1 MKRNILSLSF
11 LLSFV
16 LFSSPAFAQTDMTG
30 ATVTLTPTGY
40 DYNGS
45 QCRPKVS
52 GIRKG
57 HKSYNSL
64 VEGVDYDLS
73 YTDNVNAGE
82 ATATLTFKGNYTGKA
97 TKTFTINPKDLSREE
112 SVVLVLDVTEVVYEG
127 SEQTP
132 SASDMYYDEKLIV
145 SGTDY
150 DLTYK
155 NNTNPGTAT
164 VTATFK
170 GNFTGEKTASFT
182 IKDGGNVPPTS
193 LTVNYYDSSEATP
206 QVERVMTYAEFLAL
220 RSSFPNAIAIAPKGF
235 DVWPLDKTNVV
246 MEDEGQNYSCG
257 IFTLTDEKD
266 FFNVAPITVKT
277 LSYSRALAEGY
288 NTCFL
293 PFAVGI
299 ADFPEGTK
307 MYRLIAEAEYAN
319 VLIFTPIESADAGTP
334 FLVVSP
340 AACTWNISL
349 SDAILKSSATYSSD
363 GNRAFVGTYLLTDEY
378 MYADNNPY
386 FGLSASES
394 KFVPLEETLSPF
406 RACIKVSNSESSQ
419 ANLGYKIVLSAAS
432 PEEAYLTG
440 VEYVDATGTATT
452 TAEDVKVYVLDGS
465 ETTLGIWDETTWY
478 VCQTPATE
486 NDGKGLAYNGEITLI
501 GDVRIILADG
511 NKMSVTNASG
521 SQCFSGGSVFHIYG
535 QEEGTGIL
543 DFSGA
548 SNGIYSNCNMT
559 ICGGNITASGDDY
572 GIDIYSSG
580 SVTVT
585 GGTVTAIGTNATGI
599 FANGSVSIA
608 GGALTANG
616 QTDGIKASTI
626 TLDWSVASDF
636 ILASSYNGEVKI
648 PAGRY
653 FATLDGDGN
662 VVKCYPSAATT
673 SDYTLTDEEKSAI
686 AGLTLHPVAMIPSS
700 GEKYI
705 GYSEQDGNMAIVGGS
720 AQSYAV
726 VGYDLGASPAAVY
739 IAPVNGLMKGCGV
752 VLGPASGETYL
763 PDEVGIVIQSGS
775 AATAIEKSFSDASPL
790 RNFIAAPA
798 DGTTTLD
805 EQIRQTLGTG
815 TPGQPDYV
823 EADPSDYIIFM
834 IVGGRFRP
842 VNRTAATVLPANTAV
857 LAVSKMDI
865 LRSGSAGSKPASARR
880 ITLGDGETT
889 GIVSLTSD
897 GNDTDAPWY
906 TLDGRKISTV
916 PTHKGVFI
924 RNGQKVVIK

>member
-1 MKRNILSLSF
+1 MKRSFLSLSF

-16 LFSSPAFAQTDMTG
+16 LFSSPAFAQTDLTG
-30 ATVTLTPTGY
+30 ATVTLRPTGY

-45 QCRPKVS
+45 ECKPTVS

-57 HKSYNSL
+57 NKTYNSL
-64 VEGVDYDLS
+64 VMGVDYDLS

-82 ATATLTFKGNYTGKA
+82 ATATLTFKGNYTGLA
-97 TKTFTINPKDLSREE
+97 TKTFTINPKDLSKEE
-112 SVVLVLDVTEVVYEG
+112 SVALVLDVTEVVYDG
-127 SEQTP
+127 TEQTP

-150 DLTYK
+150 NLTYK
-155 NNTNPGTAT
+155 NNTNPGEATA
-164 VTATFK
+164 TATFK
-170 GNFTGEKTASFT
+170 GNYCGTKTVSFT
-182 IKDGGNVPPTS
+182 IIDGGEVPPSS

-206 QVERVMTYAEFLAL
+206 QVERVMTYEEFLAL

-235 DVWPLDKTNVV
+235 DVWPLDKANVV
-246 MEDEGQNYSCG
+246 MEDEEQNYSCG
-257 IFTLTDEKD
+257 IFTLTDKED

-307 MYRLIAEAEYAN
+307 MYRLISEAEYAN

-340 AACTWNISL
+340 AACTWNISV
-349 SDAILKSSATYSSD
+349 SDAMLESSATYSSD

-386 FGLSASES
+386 FGLSDSES
-394 KFVPLEETLSPF
+394 KFVPLEDTLSPF

-521 SQCFSGGSVFHIYG
+521 SQCFSGGSAFYIYG

-548 SNGIYSNCNMT
+548 SSGIYSNCNMT
-559 ICGGNITASGDDY
+559 ICGGNFTASGDDY
-572 GIDIYSSG
+572 GIDIYG
-580 SVTVT
+580 S
-585 GGTVTAIGTNATGI
+585 
-599 FANGSVSIA
+599 GSVSIT
-608 GGALTANG
+608 GGTLTANG

-653 FATLDGDGN
+653 FATLKADDSIEQIYGN
-662 VVKCYPSAATT
+662 DADAG
-673 SDYTLTDEEKSAI
+673 DYTLSDADKAAI
-686 AGLTLHPVAMIPSS
+686 KDKTLHPVGMIPTNPDGGT
-700 GEKYI
+700 GELYI
-705 GYSEQDGNMAIVGGS
+705 GYSEQEGDMVIIGGT
-720 AQSYAV
+720 AQTYAV
-726 VGYDLGASPAAVY
+726 VGYDLGASPATVY

-763 PDEVGIVIQSGS
+763 PDEVGIVIQTGS
-775 AATAIEKSFSDASPL
+775 TAEAIESSFTDAGPL